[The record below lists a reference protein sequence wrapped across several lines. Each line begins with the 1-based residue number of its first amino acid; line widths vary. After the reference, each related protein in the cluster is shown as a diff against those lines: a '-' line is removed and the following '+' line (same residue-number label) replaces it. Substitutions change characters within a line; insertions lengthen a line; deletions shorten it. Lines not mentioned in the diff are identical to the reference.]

1 MHEGHLISRNSAKK
15 IQSRERLTSSTP
27 SKAVARC
34 ARWNHPQDGTLVAM
48 RLGHTTKYALE
59 ALAFLIRSHAR
70 EELAQ
75 ISEIAEACDI
85 PRKYLEQVLL
95 ELKNSGL
102 VESKKGQHGGYRLSR
117 SPDQITLGEVVSA
130 VQGEL
135 LPLPEW
141 LENSDNNLP
150 EESGLRE
157 VVLQARGAVERIF
170 EATSIEVLVCR
181 PESWT

>member
-1 MHEGHLISRNSAKK
+1 
-15 IQSRERLTSSTP
+15 
-27 SKAVARC
+27 
-34 ARWNHPQDGTLVAM
+34 M

-59 ALAFLIRSHAR
+59 ALACLIASHAR
-70 EELAQ
+70 DELTQ
-75 ISEIAEACDI
+75 IGDIAGRCDI

-95 ELKNSGL
+95 DLKNAGL
-102 VESKKGQHGGYRLSR
+102 VESKKGQRGGYRLSR
-117 SPDQITLGEVVSA
+117 RPDLITLGEVVAA

-135 LPLPEW
+135 LPLPDW
-141 LENSDNNLP
+141 LESSDNHLP

-157 VVLQARGAVERIF
+157 VMLQARNAVERIF